1 MSYTLFDGRFR
12 RSASRAAAAA
22 CLVLAAHAAN
32 APAQVPQERA
42 IPAPRGMV
50 SDFANVIPAERA
62 SRIER
67 LAQFVRDQ
75 SGGEI
80 AVVTLPD
87 IAGRDVGD
95 IALGIGRQ
103 WGVGANS
110 KIGDKARNT
119 GIVILLVPRETSS
132 DGRGHVS
139 VQTGQGTEA
148 FITDAQAG
156 DIRREATPLL
166 QRGEYGP
173 ALELMT
179 LRVAERYAT
188 NFDFA
193 LDPSVA
199 SVPAAELGEPVR
211 SRRGGGFPPQLFFLL
226 FIFVVMVLSRGRRGN
241 GCLWMALASG
251 MGRGG
256 HGGWHGG
263 GFGGGG
269 GGGGGFGGF
278 GGGGGFSGGGSSGDF

>member
-1 MSYTLFDGRFR
+1 MTYTPSIGSVL
-12 RSASRAAAAA
+12 RSAARAVAAA
-22 CLVLAAHAAN
+22 CFALAAVAGIS
-32 APAQVPQERA
+32 PAQTPREIT
-42 IPAPRGMV
+42 IPAARGLV
-50 SDFANVIPAERA
+50 SDFANVITPERA
-62 SRIER
+62 ASIER
-67 LAQFVRDQ
+67 IAQAVRDQ

-80 AVVTLPD
+80 AVVTMPD

-95 IALGIGRQ
+95 IALRIGRQ

-156 DIRREATPLL
+156 EIRREATPLL

-179 LRVAERYAT
+179 LRVADRYAA
-188 NFDFA
+188 NFGFA
-193 LDPSVA
+193 LDSSLA
-199 SVPAAELGEPVR
+199 RVPAAVPEEPVR
-211 SRRGGGFPPQLFFLL
+211 SRRSGGFPPQLFFLL
-226 FIFVVMVLSRGRRGN
+226 FMFVVMLLSRGRRGN
-241 GCLWMALASG
+241 GCLWMLLASE

-256 HGGWHGG
+256 RG
-263 GFGGGG
+263 GFGGGGFGG